1 MYIYCVGTPE
11 GCVSVGIRVFL
22 YFYIIPIVYVGTQE
36 GCVSV
41 GIRVFFGA
49 DVSPCLAAIHRVSHS
64 IAILEVYASVESYC
78 WMRTH

>member
-1 MYIYCVGTPE
+1 MLGLGYSYI
-11 GCVSVGIRVFL
+11 
-22 YFYIIPIVYVGTQE
+22 FYIIPIVYVGTQE